1 VASEA
6 SPKGPNHRERGCPQR
21 CRRSTSCSGKEV
33 DSRTEIRCSISNYR
47 HIVARYQQLDA
58 EAVRDTARAVE
69 ARITARFPDRQ
80 LRVVAGEVTSM
91 FDRLTLL
98 QQRQHRLRIL
108 RWVCMVI
115 ASVLVLLALAAVVFV
130 IVDGLDDADGL
141 GPTWLSVIES
151 GVNDVVFAGI
161 AAAFL
166 LAIPRRIGRD
176 QILKELHRLRSLAH
190 VIDMH
195 QLTKDPERELSQPKM
210 TEASVR
216 STLNPIELGRYLDY
230 CSELLSLVSKNAALY
245 AQVSTDSVV
254 LDTVSEIE
262 ALTNGLSRKVWQKIS
277 ILHTR

>member
-1 VASEA
+1 M
-6 SPKGPNHRERGCPQR
+6 P
-21 CRRSTSCSGKEV
+21 
-33 DSRTEIRCSISNYR
+33 
-47 HIVARYQQLDA
+47 RYQQLDA
-58 EAVRDTARAVE
+58 EAVRQTARAVE

-80 LRVVAGEVTSM
+80 LRVVAGEVVSM
-91 FDRLTLL
+91 FERLTLL
-98 QQRQHRLRIL
+98 EQSQHRLRVL
-108 RWVCMVI
+108 RWICTAIVAM
-115 ASVLVLLALAAVVFV
+115 LVLLALVAVTVV
-130 IVDGLDDADGL
+130 IVDGRDDAAGL
-141 GPTWLSVIES
+141 GPGWLSIVES

-166 LAIPRRIGRD
+166 LAIPRRIGRE

-195 QLTKDPERELSQPKM
+195 QLTKDPERELSQPEE

-216 STLNPIELGRYLDY
+216 PTLTPSDLGRYLDY

-277 ILHTR
+277 ILHSR

>member
-1 VASEA
+1 M
-6 SPKGPNHRERGCPQR
+6 
-21 CRRSTSCSGKEV
+21 
-33 DSRTEIRCSISNYR
+33 
-47 HIVARYQQLDA
+47 VARYQQLDA

-69 ARITARFPDRQ
+69 ARIAARFPDRQ

-108 RWVCMVI
+108 RWVCSVI

-195 QLTKDPERELSQPKM
+195 QLTKDPERELSQPEM